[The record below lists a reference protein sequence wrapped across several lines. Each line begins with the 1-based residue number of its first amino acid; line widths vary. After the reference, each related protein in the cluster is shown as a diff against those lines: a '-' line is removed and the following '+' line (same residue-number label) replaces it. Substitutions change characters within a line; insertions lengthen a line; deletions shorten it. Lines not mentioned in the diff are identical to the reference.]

1 MQRLLSLT
9 HKFWQDMPL
18 IQQSM
23 IASVRKK
30 TRLISFFTVG
40 LLLVGLAAGKFISL
54 PVVSSMMTDRYV
66 ATTGT
71 NAGDC
76 SNMASP
82 CATVA
87 YAISQSAMGDTINV
101 AVGTYVLSSTV
112 NVNVANLTIKG
123 NSSATTIF
131 QVAQA
136 VGHAFSVSAAGVT
149 MKDFQ
154 LQKTDVTGV
163 HNLILVGANNFTL
176 ENSYIYGPDPGST
189 WSMNGIVSRGLEVAG
204 GLSGLLIQNNVIQHL
219 RQPGYINPGTVGQVL
234 NTNVGGTRGWV
245 VDGANITFNGNT
257 WGPPVNQGAD
267 IALLV
272 SVNPVHYP
280 DLVALSNANSNAF
293 ISAQFVSP
301 PQAPFNGRAIAH
313 VDDSAL
319 PGGDGSSGL
328 PYQTI
333 AAGIGG
339 VLTGGT
345 VSVAAGNYIEDI
357 NINRTMIV
365 SGAGPTSVI
374 SGPSGGPGSTVTI
387 AANNV
392 ELRGFKITRE
402 GNTVGTWN
410 DPNLNLTGVAIQGL
424 SITGANIH
432 DNTIVQNRTGIDI
445 NNSNGHTIRNN
456 SISDNRTGLIFRN
469 QTDNLTVVEN
479 DIADNWTV
487 GILFLD
493 ASGGTNVPVQTAL
506 NCNFSNNNLGGNWYG
521 QIVDRQS
528 GGSLPAP
535 GTTNLKNFSG
545 NWYGTNAPVV
555 STVNSAEPG
564 YAALIPTTIPG
575 GTATPPGGQPDILG
589 PASGNFDYT
598 PYLDV
603 GTDTN
608 VETVMGRGTNGFQG
622 SFDLLNVISSNAQ
635 TSMTGRIQEGVNLV
649 NTSGTVKA
657 LAGTYVENANVN
669 KAATLAGI
677 PTINGTLSTSAS
689 GVTISPGLSPGIINS
704 GDLTLVSNSTLAIE
718 LVSNAGPGTGH
729 DQINV
734 TGTVSLGNATLNLTN
749 SFTPVAGTTFVIVNN
764 DSTDAVSG
772 TFNGLPEGAVFAAG
786 GSFFRISY
794 VGGSNNNDVV
804 LTANAAPTITC
815 PMNIVQNAGTGQ
827 CSAVVTF
834 SPTAG
839 GFPTPTVMC
848 SPASGSTFARGVTT
862 VTCTASNGVLPD
874 ATCNFTVTVNDTQMP
889 SLSCPNN
896 ISTSAATGQCSAV
909 VTYATPTASDNC
921 PGATVLCSPASGG
934 NFPVGVTTVTCTA
947 TDASSNTSSC
957 SFTVTVNDTQ
967 LPSVNCPMS
976 IIANTDS
983 GQCTAVVTYTTPTA
997 SDNCP
1002 GATVVCSPASGSSFP
1017 KGVTTV
1023 TCTATDA
1030 SNNTSSCSFSVTV
1043 NDNQLPTLN
1052 CPSNQSVIG
1061 TGPTVVNYTT
1071 PTPTDNCPG
1080 VSAASCVPASGST
1093 FPVGTT
1099 TVTCTATDAAE
1110 NTATC
1115 NFTVT
1120 VTTCTLTCPTD
1131 VTVGTTGTSATVNY
1145 TAPTAVGSC
1154 GTVTCS
1160 PASGSSFPLGTTT
1173 VTCNSSLGERT
1184 CSFRVT
1190 VDRVSFSVTD
1200 PLSCTGPGN
1209 TVTGTFTITNNG
1221 NAAVSVN
1228 ASVALPAGLV
1238 GIPGSGTTNVGTVVV
1253 TNSSVNFS
1261 ATLAASQIATI
1272 TYQAQIGDQVT
1283 PGTVLCSNLS
1293 VSFDGGSA
1301 LVVPACLTAN
1311 CPSSSPGAIPPA
1323 AAEASD
1329 QKPGSVLIYN
1339 IYTSGSTSGNTQ
1351 NTRINIT
1358 NTNTTLPAFVHLF
1371 FVAEGCA
1378 VADSYIC
1385 LTANQTASFLASD
1398 LDPGTTGYLVAVA
1411 VNSIGC
1417 PTNFNYLIGDE
1428 YVKFATGHAANLGAI
1443 AFSALAGGLPACNS
1457 TSFIATLN
1465 FDGVSYNRVPATLAL
1480 SNVGSRADGNDTL
1493 LILNRIGGNLGI
1505 GASSLGTLFG
1515 ILYDDAENA
1524 LSFNVTGACQL
1535 RGSLTNN
1542 FPRTTPRFDTFI
1554 PAGRTG
1560 WLRIYNQTAAI
1571 GMTGSAINFNANA
1584 ASSAGA
1590 FNQGHNLHALTL
1602 NATSSYVIPV
1612 FPPNC

>member
-1 MQRLLSLT
+1 MQRLLSIT
-9 HKFWQDMPL
+9 HTFRQGRPL
-18 IQQSM
+18 IRQSM
-23 IASVRKK
+23 VASIRKHVR
-30 TRLISFFTVG
+30 LGSFFFAG
-40 LLLVGLAAGKFISL
+40 LLLVGLAAGRFISL
-54 PVVSSMMTDRYV
+54 PVASSMMTDRYV
-66 ATTGT
+66 ATTGI

-101 AVGTYVLSSTV
+101 AAGTYVLSSTV
-112 NVNVANLTIKG
+112 NVNVASLTIKG
-123 NSSATTIF
+123 NNSATTIF

-136 VGHAFSVSAAGVT
+136 VGYAFNVSAAGVT
-149 MKDFQ
+149 LKDFQ

-176 ENSYIYGPDPGST
+176 ENSYIYGPDPGT
-189 WSMNGIVSRGLEVAG
+189 PWSINGIVSRALEVAG

-245 VDGANITFNGNT
+245 VDGANITFSGNT

-272 SVNPVHYP
+272 SVNPAHYP

-293 ISAQFVSP
+293 IAAQFVSP
-301 PQAPFNGRAIAH
+301 PQAPVNGRAIVH

-345 VSVAAGNYIEDI
+345 VSVAAGTYVEDI

-374 SGPSGGPGSTVTI
+374 SGPSGGPVSTVTI
-387 AANNV
+387 TANNV
-392 ELRGFKITRE
+392 ELKGFKITRE

-410 DPNLNLTGVAIQGL
+410 DPNLNLIGVAIQGQA
-424 SITGANIH
+424 ITGANIH
-432 DNTIVQNRTGIDI
+432 DNLIVQNRTGIDI

-456 SISDNRTGLIFRN
+456 VISDNRTGLIFRN

-493 ASGGTNVPVQTAL
+493 ASGGTNSPVQTAA
-506 NCNFSNNNLGGNWYG
+506 NCNFNNNNLSGNWYG

-545 NWYGTNAPVV
+545 NWYGSNAPVV
-555 STVNSAEPG
+555 STANSAEPG
-564 YAALIPTTIPG
+564 YAAQIPHTIPG

-589 PASGNFDYT
+589 PASDNFDYT

-608 VETVMGRGTNGFQG
+608 VETTMGRGTYGFQG
-622 SFDLLNVISSNAQ
+622 SFAVLNVIASNAQ
-635 TSMTGRIQEGVNLV
+635 TGMTGRIQEGINAVSV
-649 NTSGTVKA
+649 GGTVKA
-657 LAGTYVENANVN
+657 LSGTYTENANVN
-669 KAATLAGI
+669 KAATLAGT
-677 PTINGTLSTSAS
+677 PTINGTLSAS
-689 GVTISPGLSPGIINS
+689 VTGATISPGLSPGIINS
-704 GDLTLVSNSTLAIE
+704 GDLTLVSGSTLTIE
-718 LVSNAGPGTGH
+718 LASNAGPGTGH

-734 TGTVSLGNATLNLTN
+734 TGTVSLGGATLNLMN
-749 SFTPVAGTTFVIVNN
+749 GFTPVAGTTFVIINN
-764 DSTDAVSG
+764 DGADVVSG
-772 TFNGLPEGAVFAAG
+772 IFNGLPEGAVFAAG
-786 GSFFRISY
+786 GSFFKISY
-794 VGGSNNNDVV
+794 AGGSGNDVA
-804 LTANAAPTITC
+804 LTANTAPTITC
-815 PMNIVQNAGTGQ
+815 PMNIVQNTDSDQ

-834 SPTAG
+834 SPVAD
-839 GFPTPTVMC
+839 GFPTPMVTCNPV
-848 SPASGSTFARGVTT
+848 SGSSFARGVTT
-862 VTCTASNGVLPD
+862 VTCTASNGVPTD
-874 ATCNFTVTVNDTQMP
+874 AMCSFTVTINDAQAP
-889 SLSCPNN
+889 SLSCPTS
-896 ISTSAATGQCSAV
+896 IVTSATTGQCAAT

-921 PGATVLCSPASGG
+921 PGATVLCSPASGTS
-934 NFPVGVTTVTCTA
+934 FTVGVTTVTCTA
-947 TDASSNTSSC
+947 TDASNNTTSC

-967 LPSVNCPMS
+967 APSLTCPMN
-976 IIANTDS
+976 IITNTAP
-983 GQCTAVVTYTTPTA
+983 GQCSAVVTYTTPTA

-1002 GATVVCSPASGSSFP
+1002 GATVSCSPASGSTFQ
-1017 KGVTTV
+1017 KGVTSV

-1043 NDNQLPTLN
+1043 NDNEPPTLT
-1052 CPSNQSVIG
+1052 CPGNQSVIG

-1080 VSAASCVPASGST
+1080 VSAATCVPASGSA

-1099 TVTCTATDAAE
+1099 TVTCTATDAVE
-1110 NTATC
+1110 LTATC
-1115 NFTVT
+1115 SFTVT
-1120 VTTCTLTCPTD
+1120 VTTCTLTCPAD

-1190 VDRVSFSVTD
+1190 VDRVSFSVSD
-1200 PLSCTGPGN
+1200 PLACTGPGN
-1209 TVTGTFTITNNG
+1209 IVNGTFTITNNG
-1221 NAAVSVN
+1221 NASVSAN
-1228 ASVALPAGLV
+1228 ATVALPAGLV
-1238 GIPGSGTTNVGTVVV
+1238 GVPGSGAATVGMVAV
-1253 TNSSVNFS
+1253 TNTSVNFT
-1261 ATLAASQIATI
+1261 ATLAASQTATI
-1272 TYQAQIGDQVT
+1272 SYQAQIGDQVT

-1293 VSFDGGSA
+1293 VSFDAGA
-1301 LVVPACLTAN
+1301 TLVVPACLTAN
-1311 CPSSSPGAIPPA
+1311 CPAASPGLIPPA
-1323 AAEASD
+1323 TAEASD
-1329 QKPGSVLIYN
+1329 QKAGSVLIYN

-1358 NTNTTLPAFVHLF
+1358 NTNTALPAFVHLF
-1371 FVAEGCA
+1371 FVAEGCE

-1417 PTNFNYLIGDE
+1417 PINFNYLIGDE
-1428 YVKFATGHAANLGAI
+1428 YVKFTTGHAANLGAI

-1465 FDGVSYNRVPATLAL
+1465 FDGVSYNRVPAVLAL
-1480 SNVGSRADGNDTL
+1480 DNVGSRADGNDTL
-1493 LILNRIGGNLGI
+1493 LILNRIAGNLGI

-1524 LSFNVTGACQL
+1524 LSFNVTGGCQL

-1602 NATSSYVIPV
+1602 NANSSYVIPV
-1612 FPPNC
+1612 FPPSC